1 MKETINISTQDLFNH
16 IKLSC
21 QIPQLIEEIASYQV
35 IELAAKEAGI
45 NVDAEELQQA
55 ANDFRIDNQLNN
67 AEATWSWLYENH
79 LTLDDFEALVYANAL
94 TNKLAE
100 HLFADKVKLLFYAHQ
115 LDYSGAILYE
125 ILLEE
130 EDLALEL
137 FCSLQERE
145 ISFHEVAR
153 QYIQDLSLRR
163 AGGYLGKVLRK
174 DLKPEIS
181 AAVFSAT
188 PPEILKPIKTSK
200 GTHLI
205 LVEEIIQP
213 KLDDEIRADI
223 ISDLFSGWI
232 NEKIQ
237 NLEVNAHF
245 KDLVS
250 I

>member
-1 MKETINISTQDLFNH
+1 MKETINISIQDLFNH

-21 QIPQLIEEIASYQV
+21 KIPQLIKEIASYQV

-45 NVDAEELQQA
+45 NVEAEELQQA
-55 ANDFRIDNQLNN
+55 ANEFRIVNQLHN
-67 AEATWSWLYENH
+67 AEATWSWLHENY
-79 LTLDDFEALVYANAL
+79 LSLDDFEALIYANAL

-100 HLFADKVKLLFYAHQ
+100 QLFADKVDPSFYEHQ
-115 LDYSGAILYE
+115 LDYAGAVLYE
-125 ILLEE
+125 IILEE
-130 EDLALEL
+130 EDIALEL

-153 QYIQDLSLRR
+153 KYIQDLSLRR
-163 AGGYLGKVLRK
+163 AGGYLGTVLRK

-188 PPEILKPIKTSK
+188 PPEILKPIKTRK

-213 KLDDEIRADI
+213 KLDENIRAKI

-232 NEKIQ
+232 NEKIH
-237 NLEVNAHF
+237 NLEVNTHF
-245 KDLVS
+245 KDL
-250 I
+250 IPI